1 MFLLGPPPI
10 GVLTA
15 RQEIEAPGQCWAPLG
30 SEPKMPSSLQCSFPQ
45 HQRRTHSPAQKACI
59 ICFLDDVGVP
69 RDGSRQQQP
78 WAHGELGLI
87 LEGLQELLGRERQ
100 MREMD
105 KAEWSR
111 GKQESSGKQSSA
123 ITEPLEPGESDTG
136 PAHRLLRNGDVSQC
150 GKSLS
155 RGLAAGP
162 GAEFSSLPE
171 GVQWM
176 HGESVTQAGRL
187 GPGQW

>member
-1 MFLLGPPPI
+1 M
-10 GVLTA
+10 
-15 RQEIEAPGQCWAPLG
+15 
-30 SEPKMPSSLQCSFPQ
+30 
-45 HQRRTHSPAQKACI
+45 
-59 ICFLDDVGVP
+59 P

-78 WAHGELGLI
+78 WVHGELGLI

-136 PAHRLLRNGDVSQC
+136 PAHRFPRKGDVSQC
-150 GKSLS
+150 SKSPS
-155 RGLAAGP
+155 RGPVP
-162 GAEFSSLPE
+162 GKPATLW
-171 GVQWM
+171 G
-176 HGESVTQAGRL
+176 GKRVTHNL
-187 GPGQW
+187 VTGQQSWTYFK

>member
-1 MFLLGPPPI
+1 M
-10 GVLTA
+10 
-15 RQEIEAPGQCWAPLG
+15 
-30 SEPKMPSSLQCSFPQ
+30 
-45 HQRRTHSPAQKACI
+45 
-59 ICFLDDVGVP
+59 P

-78 WAHGELGLI
+78 WVHGELGLI

-111 GKQESSGKQSSA
+111 GKQESSRKQSSA

-136 PAHRLLRNGDVSQC
+136 PAHRLPRKGGVSQC

-155 RGLAAGP
+155 RGPVP
-162 GAEFSSLPE
+162 GKPATPW
-171 GVQWM
+171 G
-176 HGESVTQAGRL
+176 GKRVTHNL
-187 GPGQW
+187 VTGQQSWTYFK